1 MQPCCTAVTCNDV
14 SYNVISAW
22 PMFILQQ
29 QHSGLS
35 LRRLALLRGRRSLAS
50 AARRP
55 GRYRR
60 RSTAGPPP
68 SRPCGAAGE
77 TVNLAPA
84 RTDRLLRR
92 SFAWKIFMLIWR
104 AQRAQ
109 RAGKTLPL
117 APASE
122 HLCEHLFFL
131 KSCYLPFGGSAHVE
145 GRAARPA
152 FRARASRR
160 SPQGAAVSDSPVA
173 PRTLTVPERER
184 HPLTRPASASASGSG
199 L

>member
-1 MQPCCTAVTCNDV
+1 
-14 SYNVISAW
+14 
-22 PMFILQQ
+22 
-29 QHSGLS
+29 
-35 LRRLALLRGRRSLAS
+35 
-50 AARRP
+50 
-55 GRYRR
+55 
-60 RSTAGPPP
+60 
-68 SRPCGAAGE
+68 
-77 TVNLAPA
+77 
-84 RTDRLLRR
+84 
-92 SFAWKIFMLIWR
+92 MLIWR